1 MISILIPA
9 YNTEQWIGRCLLS
22 AAKQDYTGQYEIVVA
37 DDGSTDHTVDRVR
50 EIQAEYPGKVKL
62 FCMAH
67 QGAAAARNMCM
78 EHAGGDFFFWLDSDD
93 YLAEDTLS
101 VCTRL
106 MQKYHVDA
114 IRIDFRH
121 PGPRKEKLYSHD
133 EYMELLLGDKIKSF
147 LIGTLL
153 YRKYYTE
160 RFRDGELVEDYAY
173 HPHLMDLVP
182 EILVVSDE
190 SLYHYTE
197 NRPGSTT
204 YLTGIRAAGISARLA
219 NAEKR
224 YREYHGRYP
233 EACKIIRGQMADYT
247 VMAILSDDSGV
258 REMAGHVLKEYRG
271 LFCKS
276 RYVPVFR
283 KLEIISLSAF
293 PYSRHLLTEIHQWK
307 GKHFGIRKT
316 DRRFR

>member
-1 MISILIPA
+1 M
-9 YNTEQWIGRCLLS
+9 YQ
-22 AAKQDYTGQYEIVVA
+22 A
-37 DDGSTDHTVDRVR
+37 D
-50 EIQAEYPGKVKL
+50 A
-62 FCMAH
+62 
-67 QGAAAARNMCM
+67 
-78 EHAGGDFFFWLDSDD
+78 
-93 YLAEDTLS
+93 
-101 VCTRL
+101 
-106 MQKYHVDA
+106 KYHVDA

-147 LIGTLL
+147 LVGTLL

-219 NAEKR
+219 NAEN
-224 YREYHGRYP
+224 GT
-233 EACKIIRGQMADYT
+233 GNTM
-247 VMAILSDDSGV
+247 G
-258 REMAGHVLKEYRG
+258 
-271 LFCKS
+271 
-276 RYVPVFR
+276 
-283 KLEIISLSAF
+283 
-293 PYSRHLLTEIHQWK
+293 
-307 GKHFGIRKT
+307 GIRKPAKSYLGRWLT
-316 DRRFR
+316 TR